1 MEDNI
6 PINVSDIRSKHLH
19 KEIVVKG
26 LVYEMN
32 MVQPKIQ
39 KAAFK
44 CQQCGAIIYEDVL
57 EEPEICSKCQKN
69 AQFKF
74 IEEKCKF
81 IDHREVILVEIPS
94 RFDNPST
101 KYSLKIE
108 LEDDNVDIVKVG
120 DVIQVTGMLRTSTIP
135 KKNRKAPEF
144 IFSADTIHT
153 IGQYGS
159 YSNRV
164 VYEDLLES
172 NNDKIISQRDRI
184 KILKDTIQELTD
196 LSPEGK
202 AKVEDV
208 YERVSTSGIE
218 KDDAESLVDRMRR
231 SGDIILIDG
240 QFLKRIE

>member
-1 MEDNI
+1 MEDKV

-19 KEIVVKG
+19 KEVVVKG
-26 LVYEMN
+26 FVFEMN

-57 EEPEICSKCQKN
+57 EEPEICSGCQEN
-69 AQFKF
+69 TLFKF

-81 IDHREVILVEIPS
+81 TDHREVILVEIPS
-94 RFDNPST
+94 RYDNPST
-101 KYSLKIE
+101 RYSLKIE

-120 DVIQVTGMLRTSTIP
+120 DVIQVTGMLRTSTTH

-144 IFSADTIHT
+144 ILPADAIHK
-153 IGQYGS
+153 IGQYEH
-159 YSNRV
+159 YLKRV

-172 NNDKIISQRDRI
+172 KNDKTISQRDRI
-184 KILKDTIQELTD
+184 KIIKDSIKELSD

-208 YERVSTSGIE
+208 YERVSAFGVKKKMQKT
-218 KDDAESLVDRMRR
+218 L
-231 SGDIILIDG
+231 
-240 QFLKRIE
+240 